1 MGNDMNE
8 IVYDNYDLV
17 AFERNGEVVVAV
29 TFYRYYR
36 GKAHGEVSYRWKTR
50 CPELVDKIVRHR
62 TKVFTGQLI
71 QLAKAYGEKK
81 VIKYQKE
88 ESNMTRYDRKAIET
102 YILDHIDPDNYG
114 KQFSGDKEYMSFMLS
129 VFKDE
134 YKEHIKRDGIKKAF
148 EDYIMSVPSIF
159 RIHIAD
165 RDIRYLL
172 RSWGVEFD
180 EDDEEIYVLYKK
192 IIREVFFKM
201 CEDMRVC

>member
-1 MGNDMNE
+1 MNE
-8 IVYDNYDLV
+8 IVYNNYDLV
-17 AFERNGEVVVAV
+17 AFEQNGEVVVAV
-29 TFYRYYR
+29 TFYRYYKK
-36 GKAHGEVSYRWKTR
+36 KAKGEVNYRWRTR
-50 CPELVDKIVRHR
+50 CPELVDKIVKHR

-71 QLAKAYGEKK
+71 QLAKAYGEKR

-88 ESNMTRYDRKAIET
+88 EEEGMSRHDRDAIEI
-102 YILDHIDPDNYG
+102 YILDHINTDNYG
-114 KQFSGDKEYMSFMLS
+114 KKFKYDREYLSFMLS

-165 RDIRYLL
+165 CDIRYLL

-180 EDDEEIYVLYKK
+180 EDDDEIYILYKR

-201 CEDMRVC
+201 CEDMKVC

>member
-1 MGNDMNE
+1 MNE
-8 IVYDNYDLV
+8 IVYNNYDLV
-17 AFERNGEVVVAV
+17 AFEQNGEVVVAV
-29 TFYRYYR
+29 TFYRYYKK
-36 GKAHGEVSYRWKTR
+36 KANGEVNYRWRTR
-50 CPELVDKIVRHR
+50 CPELVDKIVKHR

-88 ESNMTRYDRKAIET
+88 EEGVCQKYDRDAIEI
-102 YILDHIDPDNYG
+102 YILDHIDTDNYG
-114 KQFSGDKEYMSFMLS
+114 KQFKYDREYMSFMLN
-129 VFKDE
+129 VFKNE

-165 RDIRYLL
+165 CDIRYLL

-180 EDDEEIYVLYKK
+180 EDDDEIYILYKK

-201 CEDMRVC
+201 CEDMKVC

>member
-1 MGNDMNE
+1 MNE
-8 IVYDNYDLV
+8 IVYNNYDLV
-17 AFERNGEVVVAV
+17 AFEQNGEVVVAV
-29 TFYRYYR
+29 TFYRYYKK
-36 GKAHGEVSYRWKTR
+36 KAKGEVNYRWRTR
-50 CPELVDKIVRHR
+50 CPELVDKIVKHR

-81 VIKYQKE
+81 GYKISKGGGRSMSK
-88 ESNMTRYDRKAIET
+88 YDRDAIEI
-102 YILDHIDPDNYG
+102 YILDHIDTDNYG
-114 KQFSGDKEYMSFMLS
+114 KQFKYDREYLSFMLD

-165 RDIRYLL
+165 CDIRYLL

-180 EDDEEIYVLYKK
+180 EDDDEIYILYKR

-201 CEDMRVC
+201 CEDMKVC

>member
-1 MGNDMNE
+1 MNE
-8 IVYDNYDLV
+8 ITYNNYDLV
-17 AFERNGEVVVAV
+17 AFEQNGEVVVAV
-29 TFYRYYR
+29 TFYRYYKK
-36 GKAHGEVSYRWKTR
+36 KAKGEVNYRWRTR
-50 CPELVDKIVRHR
+50 CPELVDKIVKHR

-71 QLAKAYGEKK
+71 QLAKAYGEKR
-81 VIKYQKE
+81 VIKYQKGGGRGM
-88 ESNMTRYDRKAIET
+88 SRHDRDAIEI
-102 YILDHIDPDNYG
+102 YILDHINTDNYG
-114 KQFSGDKEYMSFMLS
+114 KKFKYDREYLSFMLS

-165 RDIRYLL
+165 CDIRYLL

-180 EDDEEIYVLYKK
+180 EDDDEIYILYKR

-201 CEDMRVC
+201 CEDMKVC